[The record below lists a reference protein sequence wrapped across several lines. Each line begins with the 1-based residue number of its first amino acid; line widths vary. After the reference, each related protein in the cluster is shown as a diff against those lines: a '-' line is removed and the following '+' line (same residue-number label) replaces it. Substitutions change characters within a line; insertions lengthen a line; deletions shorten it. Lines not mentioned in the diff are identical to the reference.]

1 MQTRLRHFRSKIKE
15 VRKKKI
21 GVVQFGVNPI
31 PEIAVIRNKT
41 PEARNTPKS
50 QSSLPRP
57 ILYLTKITKPTL
69 NEHHY
74 SQNIMLAVPK
84 SYLAG
89 PLGPTSECGIRS
101 EACAAEGTW
110 WYNATL
116 GNVTIWLQASNN
128 SANHPTSPNTQ
139 PHSSEDC
146 TYKTRVR
153 VVLASKVSH
162 RN

>member
-1 MQTRLRHFRSKIKE
+1 M
-15 VRKKKI
+15 KI

-31 PEIAVIRNKT
+31 PEIALIRNKT
-41 PEARNTPKS
+41 PEARTTPKS

-57 ILYLTKITKPTL
+57 IFYLTKITKPTL

-101 EACAAEGTW
+101 EPCAAEGTW

-116 GNVTIWLQASNN
+116 GNVTI
-128 SANHPTSPNTQ
+128 
-139 PHSSEDC
+139 
-146 TYKTRVR
+146 
-153 VVLASKVSH
+153 
-162 RN
+162 

>member
-116 GNVTIWLQASNN
+116 GNVTI
-128 SANHPTSPNTQ
+128 
-139 PHSSEDC
+139 
-146 TYKTRVR
+146 
-153 VVLASKVSH
+153 
-162 RN
+162 